1 MGKQKRSENTYQKI
15 QTVFKRDEKNVIM
28 PFAELTQ
35 PEFDF
40 LRDKPWRCEEKIDGT
55 NIRIEVQRLVIID
68 DEECDKIYPG
78 DTWEQMGRQ
87 ESDIKGVK
95 FEVSYRGKT
104 DNADI
109 NPRLMKHLTET
120 YPKEKVLE
128 ALGLKAVIM
137 RDEWQDYKWQS
148 IDDIPQRYTIYG
160 EGYGAKIQKAG
171 GNYLSQSNGFIVF
184 DVKVDD
190 LYLQTINRDVIAMKL
205 GAPVVPFIGM
215 MTLDEAIQYVRT
227 GFKSRIAENKDFMA
241 EGLVIRNE
249 LGLKTRRGE
258 RIITKLKTCDFQKYR
273 QVYGTDEPVEQR
285 VKSHRRVTPQGI
297 VLTTNKWRYEQ
308 ERE

>member
-55 NIRIEVQRLVIID
+55 NIRLEVQRLAIID

-78 DTWEQMGRQ
+78 DSWEQMGRQ

-95 FEVSYRGKT
+95 FEVSYKGKT

-120 YPKEKVLE
+120 YPKKPPCSDEVVLKRRQ
-128 ALGLKAVIM
+128 LSLAVE
-137 RDEWQDYKWQS
+137 RLHRVRREGGRPLPADYQ
-148 IDDIPQRYTIYG
+148 P
-160 EGYGAKIQKAG
+160 
-171 GNYLSQSNGFIVF
+171 
-184 DVKVDD
+184 
-190 LYLQTINRDVIAMKL
+190 
-205 GAPVVPFIGM
+205 
-215 MTLDEAIQYVRT
+215 
-227 GFKSRIAENKDFMA
+227 
-241 EGLVIRNE
+241 
-249 LGLKTRRGE
+249 
-258 RIITKLKTCDFQKYR
+258 
-273 QVYGTDEPVEQR
+273 
-285 VKSHRRVTPQGI
+285 
-297 VLTTNKWRYEQ
+297 
-308 ERE
+308 